1 MRASVSGVQEG
12 LFKDY
17 QWCKPLTEASM
28 EVLQKAGL
36 SVADLHEADYPSVI
50 VAQYQEFLSAKM
62 SNM

>member
-1 MRASVSGVQEG
+1 
-12 LFKDY
+12 
-17 QWCKPLTEASM
+17 M